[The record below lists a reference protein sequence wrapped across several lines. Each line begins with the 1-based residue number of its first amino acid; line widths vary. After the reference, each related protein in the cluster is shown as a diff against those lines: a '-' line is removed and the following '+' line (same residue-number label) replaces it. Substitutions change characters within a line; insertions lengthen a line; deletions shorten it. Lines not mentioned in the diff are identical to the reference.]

1 MRSISRRKLLLYFIG
16 SYLAFV
22 SSILLSRQ
30 SGHSKMMEQES
41 KAVNFL
47 EEIRRL
53 KQVAPKKKSNQYQ
66 PPTTEQLRQFQ
77 RLAQAFLALDFK
89 RVQQLAQ
96 PLGYQLVKWRDL
108 ASETTVLGLIET
120 PNQEGLTRGWG
131 SYFLNPSVKN
141 SHFIEA
147 PHILFDRFTPEIASQ
162 VFLLSGA
169 RGFFMAGAH
178 RNANGVGTADV
189 CDPIASIFQVVHE
202 AAITQQSTTWQIHGF
217 SDPVGKGF
225 PQRTQV
231 VLSSGTGEIYS
242 NLRRF
247 RSLLL
252 KCGYAT
258 YVYNELPPDAPLNQ
272 RLNGTVSGTTFS
284 PLAATENVQ
293 GIYSRSI
300 QGSFVHIELESQ
312 IRFSIASRDKIV
324 QVIAIAIQ
332 SQS

>member
-1 MRSISRRKLLLYFIG
+1 MRSISRRKLLLYFTG

-22 SSILLSRQ
+22 SPILLSCQ
-30 SGHSKMMEQES
+30 SGHSKMMEQEG
-41 KAVNFL
+41 KVVNFL

-53 KQVAPKKKSNQYQ
+53 KQVAPQKESNQYQ

-77 RLAQAFLALDFK
+77 RLAQAFFTLDFK

-225 PQRTQV
+225 PKMTQV
-231 VLSSGTGEIYS
+231 VLSPGKGEILS
-242 NLRRF
+242 VIIEF
-247 RSLLL
+247 RSHLARN
-252 KCGYAT
+252 GYTT
-258 YVYNELPPDAPLNQ
+258 YLYNELLPDHPLNQ
-272 RLNGTVSGTTFS
+272 RVNNGVPGETFA

-300 QGSFVHIELESQ
+300 QASFVHTELESQ
-312 IRFSIASRDKIV
+312 VRSSKASRDKI
-324 QVIAIAIQ
+324 IRAIAAAIE
-332 SQS
+332 S